1 MAQNREKLTKR
12 QKGYIKLIVAN
23 IVFFGVFVLLYIWEQ
38 TIPGLQFS
46 AVGTFSLILLLPFM
60 IWYGAYSYRIMQKV
74 ILPNLLPW
82 IFIFVY
88 WFWMSSYNLDSF
100 HAEIFFDNILSD
112 SLGMIFFSGIYI
124 AIAVISSVVTKLIS
138 RAWRKRSAEMEERL
152 SALQAQEEAELEQAI
167 SENSKEE

>member
-1 MAQNREKLTKR
+1 
-12 QKGYIKLIVAN
+12 
-23 IVFFGVFVLLYIWEQ
+23 
-38 TIPGLQFS
+38 
-46 AVGTFSLILLLPFM
+46 
-60 IWYGAYSYRIMQKV
+60 
-74 ILPNLLPW
+74 
-82 IFIFVY
+82 
-88 WFWMSSYNLDSF
+88 MSSYNLDSF